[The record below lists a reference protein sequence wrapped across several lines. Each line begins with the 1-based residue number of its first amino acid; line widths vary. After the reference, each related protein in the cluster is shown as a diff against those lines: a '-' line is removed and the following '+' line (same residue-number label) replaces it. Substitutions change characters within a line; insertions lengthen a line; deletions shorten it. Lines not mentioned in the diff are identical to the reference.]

1 MFVDA
6 FETTNELLCQT
17 GIHKL
22 EALYMIVKNASV
34 NVLTHFKNILL
45 GGLWYAHDVRK
56 YGYDH
61 ILRPVGD
68 DLKQLASPEGL
79 NVSGLTFGTLW
90 NACAM

>member
-6 FETTNELLCQT
+6 FETTNKLLCQT

-34 NVLTHFKNILL
+34 NVLTHFKNMLL
-45 GGLWYAHDVRK
+45 AGLWYAHDVRK
-56 YGYDH
+56 YGYYH

-68 DLKQLASPEGL
+68 DLKIVGI
-79 NVSGLTFGTLW
+79 T
-90 NACAM
+90 